1 MNKLQINV
9 LRYLCRLLIPVLF
22 MYPSYAGATGTVTF
36 SSLFINLNNSLN
48 QIWTMLIAT
57 CYLVGF
63 SLTVASI
70 YKLKKFGERTAF
82 MHNSKGLL
90 APSAAFFIGMCLMYA
105 PTFLKNLNQT
115 IFAYPDPLNTLSWQQ
130 SHAGIDWADALAPMI
145 GTIQV
150 IGLIAFIRGMLLITK
165 STGEQPQPG
174 AVSKGFIH
182 VVGGVLAIN
191 ITGTMDALAA
201 TFGLS

>member
-1 MNKLQINV
+1 MSEGFLKKNILVPGFAFFLAFSCSDI
-9 LRYLCRLLIPVLF
+9 
-22 MYPSYAGATGTVTF
+22 YASTTSTTF
-36 SSLFINLNNSLN
+36 QSLFTNLNASLN
-48 QIWTMLIAT
+48 QVWQFLIAVS
-57 CYLVGF
+57 YLTGF
-63 SLTVASI
+63 SLTLASI

-90 APSAAFFIGMCLMYA
+90 APSAAFIIGIMLMYA
-105 PTFLKNLNQT
+105 PTFLQNLNMT
-115 IFAYPDPLNTLSWQQ
+115 VFGYPNPQSTLSWE
-130 SHAGIDWADALAPMI
+130 SENSGIDWADALAPMI

-165 STGEQPQPG
+165 STSEQPQPG

-182 VVGGVLAIN
+182 IVGGVMAVN
-191 ITGTMDALAA
+191 ITGTMDVLAN

>member
-1 MNKLQINV
+1 MTIYLRNKIKNAKFLSGV
-9 LRYLCRLLIPVLF
+9 FVFSLISPCVF
-22 MYPSYAGATGTVTF
+22 AGTSTF
-36 SSLFINLNNSLN
+36 SSLFINLNDSLN
-48 QIWTMLIAT
+48 QVWQFLIAS
-57 CYLVGF
+57 CYLTGF
-63 SLTVASI
+63 SLTLGAI

-90 APSAAFFIGMCLMYA
+90 APSAAFLIGIALMYA
-105 PTFLKNLNQT
+105 PTFLQVMNTTLFGTPNVQS
-115 IFAYPDPLNTLSWQQ
+115 TLSWQS
-130 SHAGIDWADALAPMI
+130 SHSGIDWADVLAPMI

-182 VVGGVLAIN
+182 IVGGIMAIN
-191 ITGTMDALAA
+191 ITGTMDVLAN

>member
-1 MNKLQINV
+1 
-9 LRYLCRLLIPVLF
+9 
-22 MYPSYAGATGTVTF
+22 
-36 SSLFINLNNSLN
+36 
-48 QIWTMLIAT
+48 MLTAT

-63 SLTVASI
+63 SLTVSAI

-90 APSAAFFIGMCLMYA
+90 APSAAFGIGIYLMYV
-105 PTFLKNLNQT
+105 PTFLETWNETL
-115 IFAYPDPLNTLSWQQ
+115 FGYPNPEATLSWQ
-130 SHAGIDWADALAPMI
+130 SSNAGIDWADALAPMI

-150 IGLIAFIRGMLLITK
+150 IGLIAFLRGWLLITK

-182 VVGGVLAIN
+182 VIGGVLAIN
-191 ITGTMDALAA
+191 ITGTMDMLAA